1 MQTVSLYSY
10 AKDTQEFKAS
20 VSIAKKEAIQKSLIF
35 AGILS
40 CLILAVF
47 I

>member
-10 AKDTQEFKAS
+10 AKNTQEYKTS
-20 VSIAKKEAIQKSLIF
+20 ISIAKKEAIQKILIF

-40 CLILAVF
+40 CLVLAVN